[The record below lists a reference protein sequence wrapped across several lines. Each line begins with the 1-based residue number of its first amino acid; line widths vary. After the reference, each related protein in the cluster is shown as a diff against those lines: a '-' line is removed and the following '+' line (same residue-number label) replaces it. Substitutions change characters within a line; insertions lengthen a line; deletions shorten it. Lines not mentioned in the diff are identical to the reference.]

1 MTGWRTINLLLYPV
15 FLCQFFRTRSLFD
28 NASVREAGGGIKSF
42 APFDGVGFSVLPMVF
57 REELGMVAL
66 TLPLQTW
73 QIVFTVIIIG
83 LLSEIVRK
91 GIDMLKIF
99 FGYRENAILNV
110 DTYFNNTYDDE
121 WFENSFV
128 RKIVN
133 VVDGSEVRDRQ
144 LIVSPVLGQIPPERL
159 SGGAKALI
167 LLYETDGFY
176 TDLIV
181 CGKNCEDLLLDIGEE
196 KDVSCSLSGF
206 DLSLDSLGT
215 GRHMTPVCC
224 ENDGTL
230 LHTHQEFVMKML
242 TISGGNHE
250 G

>member
-28 NASVREAGGGIKSF
+28 NASVREAGGGGIKSF

-99 FGYRENAILNV
+99 YGDMKSSVYNTSV
-110 DTYFNNTYDDE
+110 YFKHAYEDKWITDPVAKEMIKDID
-121 WFENSFV
+121 
-128 RKIVN
+128 K
-133 VVDGSEVRDRQ
+133 SEVLDSGV
-144 LIVSPVLGQIPPERL
+144 IDSPVLGKIPPVQL
-159 SGGAKALI
+159 SGGVKTLI
-167 LLYETDGFY
+167 LIKNEPEKVFNASN
-176 TDLIV
+176 
-181 CGKNCEDLLLDIGEE
+181 CGDNCAHWLLKLAKDKDITVNMYHIMDFGNEPFE
-196 KDVSCSLSGF
+196 IEILNN
-206 DLSLDSLGT
+206 
-215 GRHMTPVCC
+215 HMVVHDMD
-224 ENDGTL
+224 EL
-230 LHTHQEFVMKML
+230 VL
-242 TISGGNHE
+242 TAGQYV
-250 G
+250 